1 MKNVVID
8 NRMRQIEKDKLI
20 ELGCNLIELEENNVV
35 YKEISAHVDIFVLKI
50 ENKLIVEKS
59 TYDKLENKFNNIEVI
74 CGNSNVGSKYPYDIK
89 YNVCLV
95 GKNAIHNFKYTD
107 DKILEILKEESYNLI
122 DVSQGYSN
130 CSIAVIDDNSVIVTD
145 KKQAEI
151 LSENNIDV
159 LLLDYI
165 PDIKLNNSSMKGFI
179 GGAISRIDNNVIV
192 FGDLNKIDKDNV
204 IRNFIIKRNLNII
217 DFKNLDVNDY
227 GGIIEI

>member
-1 MKNVVID
+1 LKNIIID
-8 NRMRQIEKDKLI
+8 NRMRQIEKSKLI
-20 ELGCNLIELEENNVV
+20 ELGYNLMELEENNVV
-35 YKEISAHVDIFVLKI
+35 YKEISAHVDIFAL
-50 ENKLIVEKS
+50 EMGDKLIVEKS
-59 TYDKLENKFNNIEVI
+59 TYDKLKNKFNNIEVI
-74 CGNSNVGSKYPYDIK
+74 CGNSYVGSKYPYDIK

-192 FGDLNKIDKDNV
+192 FGDLNKIDKNNK
-204 IRNFIIKRNLNII
+204 IRDFIIKRNLNII
-217 DFKNLDVNDY
+217 DFKNLNVNDY